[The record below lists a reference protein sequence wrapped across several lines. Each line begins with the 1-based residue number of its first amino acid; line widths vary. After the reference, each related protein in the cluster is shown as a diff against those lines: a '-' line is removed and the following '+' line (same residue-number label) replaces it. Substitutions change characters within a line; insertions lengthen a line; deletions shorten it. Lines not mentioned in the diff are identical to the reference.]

1 MPPEV
6 GLAGARTVPLG
17 GREQRLRLHASCVAL
32 GGRGVLLRGR
42 PGSGKSDLALRL
54 IDGGGSLVA
63 DDQVVIERRG
73 QKLIARA
80 PAVLQGMIEVRGVG
94 ILRLDATDAV
104 LDLVVDLAGAALER
118 LPEPAICRLLEV
130 PLRNLRL
137 DPRLPSAAAAIRV
150 ALDAERVA

>member
-6 GLAGARTVPLG
+6 DLAARCAAPIG
-17 GREQRLRLHASCVAL
+17 GGERRLRLHASCVAL

-63 DDQVVIERRG
+63 DDQVVLERHG
-73 QKLIARA
+73 AKLVARA
-80 PAVLQGMIEVRGVG
+80 PAVLQGMIEVRGIG
-94 ILRLDATDAV
+94 ILRLDAVDAV
-104 LDLVVDLAGAALER
+104 LDLVVDLEQAAVER
-118 LPEPAICRLLEV
+118 LPAPAASRLLDV
-130 PLRNLRL
+130 PLRTLRL
-137 DPRLPSAAAAIRV
+137 DPRLPSAAAALRV